1 MLLHTGFEI
10 AASTAGVLLYTFLR
24 RRQGDPVGDRARLY
38 VLVGAAVGAT
48 IGARLL
54 VWIASPELSLPSF
67 FAGKTIVGGLLG
79 GLIGVEVTKKL
90 TGITTRTGDLFVY
103 PLILAMIIGRIGC
116 FLSGP
121 ADQTHGLPTNLPWG
135 IAIGDG
141 VPRHPVALYEIAF
154 LLIVAMLVRD
164 HDRQP
169 GDRFATF
176 MLAYLLF
183 RFFIDFLKPFP
194 APVYGLTAIQWACLA
209 GSAYYVHYFAGRR
222 SRVVA
227 EAS

>member
-1 MLLHTGFEI
+1 MLLHTVFEI

-24 RRQGDPVGDRARLY
+24 RRQGDPVDDRARLH
-38 VLVGAAVGAT
+38 VLVGAAIGAT
-48 IGARLL
+48 IGARVL
-54 VWIASPELSLPSF
+54 VWIGSPELSLASF

-79 GLIGVEVTKKL
+79 GLLGVELTKKL

-103 PLILAMIIGRIGC
+103 PLITAMIIGRIGC

-121 ADQTHGLPTNLPWG
+121 ADQTHGLPTNLPWA

-154 LLIVAMLVRD
+154 LLLVAMLVRD
-164 HDRQP
+164 YRQP
-169 GDRFATF
+169 GDRFAMF

-183 RFFIDFLKPFP
+183 RFAVDFLKPFP
-194 APVYGLTAIQWACLA
+194 APVFGVTAIQWASLA
-209 GSAYYVHYFAGRR
+209 GASYYLHYFAGRPR
-222 SRVVA
+222 LVA
-227 EAS
+227 EPS